1 MKKIL
6 SALTLSLL
14 ATTAFA
20 GGHSAILELEEGD
33 DVTVIN
39 SPAPSVQQAQGV
51 VTFFGKVT
59 QPTCTIAP
67 GSVQKTVGLGEVS
80 ANKLQGQGSTANR
93 TAFELELNNCPAN
106 YRVYEVGQNK
116 EITFGQFK
124 SKVAI
129 QFDGADKANVD
140 QANGYLKNTISWER
154 DGGAKDV
161 AVQVLNQAG
170 GVINLANNKNN
181 TAVGVLSKGNNSHT
195 FNFQAQ
201 FLSVAD
207 AENAVTAGNFR
218 SSIPFSITYK

>member
-20 GGHSAILELEEGD
+20 D
-33 DVTVIN
+33 DHTVIIEEDGVDSVMN
-39 SPAPSVQQAQGV
+39 SPDLSAQQAQGV

-67 GSVQKTVGLGEVS
+67 GSLQKTVDLGEVS
-80 ANKLQGQGSTANR
+80 ASKLQGQGLTANR
-93 TAFELELNNCPAN
+93 MPFELELKNCPAN
-106 YRVYEVGQNK
+106 YRAYEVGQNK
-116 EITFGQFK
+116 EITFGEPK

-129 QFDGADKANVD
+129 QFDGAGKANVD
-140 QANGYLKNTISWER
+140 QAGGYLKNTISWER

-170 GVINLANNKNN
+170 GVINLVNNKNN
-181 TAVGVLSKGNNSHT
+181 TAVGALSKGKNSHT

-207 AENAVTAGNFR
+207 AASAVTAGNFR